1 MCFSDMNPL
10 SETCPMDATNALN
23 PMCSYFAAV
32 DDPRRQHSTTLH
44 SLEAILIITI
54 LGTICGAHN
63 WVEIEQWGQ
72 AQESWLSEF
81 LELPHGIPSHDTF
94 GRVFALLDPESLH
107 QAFVAWMSAL
117 AQLCQEIIALD
128 GKTIRRSLDRA
139 DGKGPIHVVSAWA
152 SRNELVLAQFKVDAK
167 SNEITALPALLA
179 LLNLEGSLV
188 TIDAMGCQVEIAQQI
203 ITQGGDYVLSLKENQ
218 PSLYT
223 GCVELFAWLK
233 GPHALDE
240 EIVLGADEQVDG
252 GHGRVETRQVWCTSA
267 LEGVVSCERWPGLT
281 SLVMV
286 ESTRHIDAQDEVE
299 QRYYIS
305 SLPGATDA
313 DAKRLNEIIR
323 THWEI
328 ENRVHW
334 VLDVAMAEDTN
345 RTRKGE
351 SAQNLALVRKLALNL
366 LRRETSVKT
375 GVAAKQKRAGWD
387 HNYLLKI
394 LAQT

>member
-1 MCFSDMNPL
+1 
-10 SETCPMDATNALN
+10 MDTTTAIDHMLG
-23 PMCSYFAAV
+23 YFANV
-32 DDPRRQHSTTLH
+32 EDPRREHSTTLH

-63 WVEIEQWGQ
+63 WVEIAQWGEAQQ
-72 AQESWLSEF
+72 AWLREF
-81 LELPHGIPSHDTF
+81 LELPHGIPAHDTF
-94 GRVFALLDPESLH
+94 GRVFALLNPESLH
-107 QAFVAWMSAL
+107 QAFLAWMSAL
-117 AQLCQEIIALD
+117 AQLGPEIMALD

-167 SNEITALPALLA
+167 SNEITALPDLLA
-179 LLNLEGSLV
+179 LLNLAGSVV
-188 TIDAMGCQVEIAQQI
+188 TIDAMGCQVEIARQI
-203 ITQGGDYVLSLKENQ
+203 IDQGGDYVLSLKENQ
-218 PSLYT
+218 PNLYED
-223 GCVELFAWLK
+223 CAELFTWLK
-233 GPHALDE
+233 GPHAFEE

-252 GHGRVETRQVWCTSA
+252 GHGRVEIRQVWCTSG
-267 LEGVVSCERWPGLT
+267 LDSVLSCERWPGLT

-286 ESTRHIDAQDEVE
+286 ESTRHISGQDEVE

-305 SLPGATDA
+305 SLPGGTDA
-313 DAKRLNEIIR
+313 DAKRLNGIIR

-351 SAQNLALVRKLALNL
+351 SAQNLALIRKLVLNL

-375 GVAAKQKRAGWD
+375 GFAAKQKRAGWD
-387 HNYLLKI
+387 RNYLLKI

>member
-1 MCFSDMNPL
+1 MDTPNAVDQMC
-10 SETCPMDATNALN
+10 T
-23 PMCSYFAAV
+23 YFATV
-32 DDPRRQHSTTLH
+32 EDPRRQHPMTLH
-44 SLEAILIITI
+44 SLEAVLVITI

-72 AQESWLSEF
+72 SQQAWLSEF
-81 LELPHGIPSHDTF
+81 LALPHGIPSHDTF
-94 GRVFALLDPESLH
+94 GRIFAVLDPESLH
-107 QAFVAWMSAL
+107 QAFVSWMSAL
-117 AQLCQEIIALD
+117 AQLSQDIIALD

-167 SNEITALPALLA
+167 SNEITALPELLSM
-179 LLNLEGSLV
+179 LNLQGSVV
-188 TIDAMGCQVEIAQQI
+188 TIDAMGCQVEIARQI
-203 ITQGGDYVLSLKENQ
+203 IDQGGNYVLSLKENQ
-218 PSLYT
+218 PSLYAD
-223 GCVELFAWLK
+223 CAELFAWLK
-233 GPHALDE
+233 GPYPLDA
-240 EIVLGADEQVDG
+240 EIVIGTDEQVDA

-267 LEGVVSCERWPGLT
+267 LDGLASCERWPGLT

-286 ESTRHIDAQDEVE
+286 ESVRHIEGQDEIE

-313 DAKRLNEIIR
+313 DAKRFNGVIR

-351 SAQNLALVRKLALNL
+351 SAQNLALIRKLALNL
-366 LRRETSVKT
+366 LRRENSVKV
-375 GVAAKQKRAGWD
+375 GFAAKQKRAGWD

>member
-1 MCFSDMNPL
+1 MNPL

-128 GKTIRRSLDRA
+128 GTTIRRSLDRA

-188 TIDAMGCQVEIAQQI
+188 TIDAMGCQVEIAPQI
-203 ITQGGDYVLSLKENQ
+203 IHQGGDYVLSLKENQ

-240 EIVLGADEQVDG
+240 EIVLGANEQVDG

-286 ESTRHIDAQDEVE
+286 ESTRHIDAQDEME

-313 DAKRLNEIIR
+313 DAKRLNDIIR

>member
-1 MCFSDMNPL
+1 
-10 SETCPMDATNALN
+10 MDATNALH

-179 LLNLEGSLV
+179 LLNLEGSMV

-203 ITQGGDYVLSLKENQ
+203 INQGGDYVLSLKENQ

-223 GCVELFAWLK
+223 ECVELFAWLK

-286 ESTRHIDAQDEVE
+286 ESTRYIDAQDEVE

-305 SLPGATDA
+305 SLPGATNA
-313 DAKRLNEIIR
+313 DAKRLNDIIR

-375 GVAAKQKRAGWD
+375 GVAAQQKRAGWD

>member
-1 MCFSDMNPL
+1 
-10 SETCPMDATNALN
+10 MDATPAIT
-23 PMCSYFAAV
+23 PMRSYFANV
-32 DDPRRQHSTTLH
+32 EDPRRPHSTTLH
-44 SLEAILIITI
+44 SLEAILVITI
-54 LGTICGAHN
+54 LGTICGAQN

-72 AQESWLSEF
+72 AQQAWLCEF
-81 LELPHGIPSHDTF
+81 LELPHGIPSHETF
-94 GRVFALLDPESLH
+94 GRVFALLDPQSLH

-117 AQLCQEIIALD
+117 RQQYPEVIALD

-167 SNEITALPALLA
+167 SNEITALPELLA
-179 LLNLEGSLV
+179 LLNLAGHVV
-188 TIDAMGCQVEIAQQI
+188 TIDAMGCQVEIARQI
-203 ITQGGDYVLSLKENQ
+203 IDQEGAYVLSLKENQ
-218 PSLYT
+218 PNLYED
-223 GCVELFAWLK
+223 CVELFAWLK
-233 GPHALDE
+233 GPHPLDE
-240 EIVLGADEQVDG
+240 EVVLGTDVQVDG
-252 GHGRVETRQVWCTSA
+252 GHGRVETRQVWCTTA
-267 LEGVVSCERWPGLT
+267 LEGVVSGERWPGLT

-286 ESTRHIDAQDEVE
+286 ESTRHIGGQDEVE
-299 QRYYIS
+299 HRYYIS

-313 DAKRLNEIIR
+313 DAQRLNSVIR

-351 SAQNLALVRKLALNL
+351 SAQNLALIRKLALNL
-366 LRRETSVKT
+366 LRKETSVKT
-375 GVAAKQKRAGWD
+375 GFAAKQKRAGWD
-387 HNYLLKI
+387 RNYLLKI

>member
-1 MCFSDMNPL
+1 
-10 SETCPMDATNALN
+10 MDTTHAIDHLR
-23 PMCSYFAAV
+23 SYFAIV
-32 DDPRRQHSTTLH
+32 EDPRRQHPTTFH
-44 SLEAILIITI
+44 ALEAILLITI
-54 LGTICGAHN
+54 LGTICGAQN

-72 AQESWLSEF
+72 TQKPWLSEF
-81 LELPHGIPSHDTF
+81 LELPHGMPSHDTF
-94 GRVFALLDPESLH
+94 GRVFALLDPQSLH

-117 AQLCQEIIALD
+117 AELCSEIIALD
-128 GKTIRRSLDRA
+128 GKAMRRSLDRA
-139 DGKGPIHVVSAWA
+139 DGKGPLHVVSAWA

-167 SNEITALPALLA
+167 SNEITALPELLA
-179 LLNLEGSLV
+179 LLNLEGNVV
-188 TIDAMGCQVEIAQQI
+188 TIEAMGCQVEIARQI
-203 ITQGGDYVLSLKENQ
+203 IDQGGEYVLSLKGNQ
-218 PSLYT
+218 PSLYVD
-223 GCVELFAWLK
+223 CVELFAWLK
-233 GPHALDE
+233 GPQPLDAE
-240 EIVLGADEQVDG
+240 VVLGMDEQVDG

-286 ESTRHIDAQDEVE
+286 ESSRHIGGQDEVE

-305 SLPGATDA
+305 SLPGASDG
-313 DAKRLNEIIR
+313 DAKRLNSVIR

-375 GVAAKQKRAGWD
+375 GFAAKQKRAGWD
-387 HNYLLKI
+387 RNYLLKI